1 MERPLSPLAHMLCK
15 YRSRNGRI
23 RHFSA
28 PARARCGASGALRAQ
43 LPSAR
48 AQPVPRHV
56 QVRQRKERHHL
67 RRVLHQSP
75 VAGLYITELALD
87 HPQGVLHLGTDLCL
101 DLFEL
106 PQARPQGGGGQR
118 TALARPQAARP
129 SRPETAAGAC
139 ARGPRSKPLSARL
152 IFFMASLP
160 VRSPQ
165 CRCCVPDRA
174 VMQSF
179 LSSPASND
187 TVPLALL
194 FHCVAPAPPTTVAA
208 SPPLKGLALRLH

>member
-1 MERPLSPLAHMLCK
+1 MERPLSPLAHILSKFCSQN
-15 YRSRNGRI
+15 RSMRRL
-23 RHFSA
+23 SA
-28 PARARCGASGALRAQ
+28 PARPRCALWGAFRAH
-43 LPSAR
+43 LPCGS
-48 AQPVPRHV
+48 QQTVSRHV
-56 QVRQRKERHHL
+56 QVRQRKERCHL